1 MVIRTCDICHY
12 STVYKHVFDI
22 HCKSPRHLE
31 KVMLANQAAPDTKI
45 WPCPNCPKTYL
56 CRSGLWRHRRVCKA
70 PPPSAVTDASM
81 QNIALLSRIAQL
93 ENELNKV
100 HEPIPSPTSALPLPA
115 TVVSNATSD
124 CNNTIS
130 TATNA
135 NNTMTNSNNTATV
148 TTNTANNNITNN
160 IHINYLNTNCKNAM
174 SITEFVDS
182 LVFTKDEIMMFLE
195 DHYDVV
201 VAKLIAKRLINLPVE
216 RRPFH
221 CIPPTAD
228 ASGYFAI
235 KNDTW
240 IQESQPKLE
249 DHMYTAEEDE
259 EYFSMITPGKL
270 DDIRNKIYDA
280 YEENRKTEPKLE
292 PIRGRMTSGG
302 ATAGKVMILGHL
314 MKNRLLKVPTG

>member
-1 MVIRTCDICHY
+1 
-12 STVYKHVFDI
+12 
-22 HCKSPRHLE
+22 
-31 KVMLANQAAPDTKI
+31 
-45 WPCPNCPKTYL
+45 
-56 CRSGLWRHRRVCKA
+56 
-70 PPPSAVTDASM
+70 M

-124 CNNTIS
+124 SNNTIS

-135 NNTMTNSNNTATV
+135 NNTMTNSNNTANITNTANNTMTTTN
-148 TTNTANNNITNN
+148 TTNTANNITNN

-314 MKNRLLKVPTG
+314 MKNRLLKVPSG

>member
-1 MVIRTCDICHY
+1 
-12 STVYKHVFDI
+12 
-22 HCKSPRHLE
+22 
-31 KVMLANQAAPDTKI
+31 
-45 WPCPNCPKTYL
+45 
-56 CRSGLWRHRRVCKA
+56 
-70 PPPSAVTDASM
+70 M

>member
-1 MVIRTCDICHY
+1 MDKTTQDLQDKKIR
-12 STVYKHVFDI
+12 
-22 HCKSPRHLE
+22 R
-31 KVMLANQAAPDTKI
+31 
-45 WPCPNCPKTYL
+45 CPNCSKTYTS
-56 CRSGLWRHRRVCKA
+56 RSGLWKHRLSCQVTHE
-70 PPPSAVTDASM
+70 PPVVTSDTVVDP
-81 QNIALLSRIAQL
+81 NTVILSRLDHL
-93 ENELNKV
+93 ENEVN
-100 HEPIPSPTSALPLPA
+100 ALRQDPPPPA
-115 TVVSNATSD
+115 TTSD
-124 CNNTIS
+124 SNNTI
-130 TATNA
+130 TNTDNTT
-135 NNTMTNSNNTATV
+135 NNTITNSNN
-148 TTNTANNNITNN
+148 TTNTANNHITNN

-182 LVFTKDEIMMFLE
+182 LVFTKEDIMMFLE

-259 EYFSMITPGKL
+259 EYFSMTTPGKL

-314 MKNRLLKVPTG
+314 MKTQLLKVPTR

>member
-1 MVIRTCDICHY
+1 
-12 STVYKHVFDI
+12 
-22 HCKSPRHLE
+22 
-31 KVMLANQAAPDTKI
+31 
-45 WPCPNCPKTYL
+45 
-56 CRSGLWRHRRVCKA
+56 
-70 PPPSAVTDASM
+70 M
-81 QNIALLSRIAQL
+81 QNTLFSSRISQL
-93 ENELNKV
+93 ENELNEV
-100 HEPIPSPTSALPLPA
+100 RQQQALVVANALPIS
-115 TVVSNATSD
+115 TT
-124 CNNTIS
+124 NTNT

-148 TTNTANNNITNN
+148 TTTNTMTNSNNTATVTTNN

-259 EYFSMITPGKL
+259 EYFSMTTPGKL

-302 ATAGKVMILGHL
+302 ATAGKVMILGHI